1 MTMMPWNRLL
11 ALLVLFVACVLAA
24 PARSQTQAARNLKI
38 VVPLAAGGGADIV
51 ARVLAEQIGR
61 AQNVTA
67 VVENRPGAGTAIGT
81 EVVARA
87 APDGETVIL
96 TNPAFLINPH
106 IKKVGYDALTSFD
119 PVCNIVNFPLVF
131 VVPTDSP
138 LKTMADM
145 LAMARAKPGSVT
157 VASAGTGNPTHIGFE
172 VLKRAT
178 GLDMTYV
185 PFAGAAP
192 AVNAL
197 LGGHITSVY
206 SDYTTVSAQ
215 LKGGAL
221 RALAVG
227 SRKRFAGLPDVPT
240 LPELGLTDY
249 EAESWNG
256 VLAPAKMPKD
266 TLAQLEGWFAAAGQS
281 PELKEKLAALG
292 IFPNVVCGNDY
303 GAILSRQYE
312 QYGTNIRASNIKGE

>member
-1 MTMMPWNRLL
+1 MASLNRLL
-11 ALLVLFVACVLAA
+11 ALLAVFVAAGA
-24 PARSQTQAARNLKI
+24 PPFAEAQTARSLKI

-67 VVENRPGAGTAIGT
+67 VVENRPGAGTVIGT
-81 EVVARA
+81 EAVARA

-106 IKKVGYDALTSFD
+106 IKKVGYDPLTSFD

-131 VVPTDSP
+131 VVPADSA

-215 LKGGAL
+215 LKAGTL
-221 RALAVG
+221 RALAIG

-240 LPELGLTDY
+240 LPATDY

-256 VLAPAKMPKD
+256 VLAPAKTPKD
-266 TLAQLEGWFAAAGQS
+266 TLAQLEGWFAAAGRS
-281 PELKEKLAALG
+281 IELKEKLAALG
-292 IFPNVVCGNDY
+292 IYPNIVCGGEY
-303 GAILSRQYE
+303 GAILAQQYE
-312 QYGTNIRASNIKGE
+312 QYGTNIRASNIKAE

>member
-1 MTMMPWNRLL
+1 M
-11 ALLVLFVACVLAA
+11 
-24 PARSQTQAARNLKI
+24 
-38 VVPLAAGGGADIV
+38 
-51 ARVLAEQIGR
+51 
-61 AQNVTA
+61 
-67 VVENRPGAGTAIGT
+67 
-81 EVVARA
+81 ARA

-106 IKKVGYDALTSFD
+106 IKKVGYDPLTSFD

-131 VVPTDSP
+131 VVPTNSP

-185 PFAGAAP
+185 PYPGAAP

-215 LKGGAL
+215 LKAGAL
-221 RALAVG
+221 RALAIG
-227 SRKRFAGLPDVPT
+227 SRDSASPGCPT
-240 LPELGLTDY
+240 CRRCPSS
-249 EAESWNG
+249 A
-256 VLAPAKMPKD
+256 
-266 TLAQLEGWFAAAGQS
+266 
-281 PELKEKLAALG
+281 
-292 IFPNVVCGNDY
+292 
-303 GAILSRQYE
+303 
-312 QYGTNIRASNIKGE
+312 

>member
-1 MTMMPWNRLL
+1 M
-11 ALLVLFVACVLAA
+11 
-24 PARSQTQAARNLKI
+24 
-38 VVPLAAGGGADIV
+38 
-51 ARVLAEQIGR
+51 
-61 AQNVTA
+61 
-67 VVENRPGAGTAIGT
+67 
-81 EVVARA
+81 
-87 APDGETVIL
+87 
-96 TNPAFLINPH
+96 
-106 IKKVGYDALTSFD
+106 
-119 PVCNIVNFPLVF
+119 F
-131 VVPTDSP
+131 VVPANSP

-215 LKGGAL
+215 LKAGTL
-221 RALAVG
+221 RALAIG

-256 VLAPAKMPKD
+256 VLAPAKTPKD
-266 TLAQLEGWFAAAGQS
+266 TLAQLRLVRRGGPVARAERETRRARDL
-281 PELKEKLAALG
+281 PEHRVRQGVRRQLG
-292 IFPNVVCGNDY
+292 P
-303 GAILSRQYE
+303 A
-312 QYGTNIRASNIKGE
+312 IRAVRHQHPRLEHQGGVRRYPITGSNRHDACAAS

>member
-1 MTMMPWNRLL
+1 
-11 ALLVLFVACVLAA
+11 
-24 PARSQTQAARNLKI
+24 
-38 VVPLAAGGGADIV
+38 
-51 ARVLAEQIGR
+51 
-61 AQNVTA
+61 
-67 VVENRPGAGTAIGT
+67 
-81 EVVARA
+81 
-87 APDGETVIL
+87 
-96 TNPAFLINPH
+96 
-106 IKKVGYDALTSFD
+106 
-119 PVCNIVNFPLVF
+119 
-131 VVPTDSP
+131 
-138 LKTMADM
+138 MADM

-227 SRKRFAGLPDVPT
+227 SRQRFTGLPDVPT

-256 VLAPAKMPKD
+256 VLAPAKTPKD
-266 TLAQLEGWFAAAGQS
+266 TLTQLEGWFAAAGRS

-292 IFPNVVCGNDY
+292 IYPNIVCGGDY
-303 GAILSRQYE
+303 GAILRRQYE
-312 QYGTNIRASNIKGE
+312 QYGTNIRASNIKVE

>member
-1 MTMMPWNRLL
+1 MP
-11 ALLVLFVACVLAA
+11 AH
-24 PARSQTQAARNLKI
+24 SQTARTLKI

-51 ARVLAEQIGR
+51 ARMLAEQIGR

-67 VVENRPGAGTAIGT
+67 VVENRPGAGTVIGT
-81 EVVARA
+81 EAVARA
-87 APDGETVIL
+87 APDGETVLL

-106 IKKVGYDALTSFD
+106 IKKVGYDPLTNFD

-138 LKTMADM
+138 LKSMADM
-145 LAMARAKPGSVT
+145 IAMAKAKPGSVT

-172 VLKRAT
+172 VLKSAT

-185 PFAGAAP
+185 PFPGAAP

-215 LKGGAL
+215 LKAGAL
-221 RALAVG
+221 RPLAVG

-240 LPELGLTDY
+240 HPRARLHRLRSGKLERRAGAGED
-249 EAESWNG
+249 AEGHARPARRLVHRGRPLARAEGETRRARDLSERRVRQANT
-256 VLAPAKMPKD
+256 APA
-266 TLAQLEGWFAAAGQS
+266 
-281 PELKEKLAALG
+281 
-292 IFPNVVCGNDY
+292 
-303 GAILSRQYE
+303 
-312 QYGTNIRASNIKGE
+312 

>member
-1 MTMMPWNRLL
+1 MASWTRLL
-11 ALLVLFVACVLAA
+11 ALLATSLACVAA
-24 PARSQTQAARNLKI
+24 EPASSQTARSLKI

-81 EVVARA
+81 EAVARA

-106 IKKVGYDALTSFD
+106 IKKVGYDPLTSFD

-172 VLKRAT
+172 VLKSAT
-178 GLDMTYV
+178 KLDMTYV

-227 SRKRFAGLPDVPT
+227 
-240 LPELGLTDY
+240 
-249 EAESWNG
+249 
-256 VLAPAKMPKD
+256 
-266 TLAQLEGWFAAAGQS
+266 
-281 PELKEKLAALG
+281 
-292 IFPNVVCGNDY
+292 
-303 GAILSRQYE
+303 
-312 QYGTNIRASNIKGE
+312 

>member
-1 MTMMPWNRLL
+1 MSLWTRLFALL
-11 ALLVLFVACVLAA
+11 AISLAWV
-24 PARSQTQAARNLKI
+24 PAEPAQSQTARTLKI

-81 EVVARA
+81 EAVARA

-106 IKKVGYDALTSFD
+106 IKKVGYDPLTSFD

-185 PFAGAAP
+185 PYPGAAP

-215 LKGGAL
+215 LKAGA
-221 RALAVG
+221 
-227 SRKRFAGLPDVPT
+227 
-240 LPELGLTDY
+240 LPELSLTDY

-256 VLAPAKMPKD
+256 VLAPAKTPKD
-266 TLAQLEGWFAAAGQS
+266 TLAQLEGWFAAAGRS

-292 IFPNVVCGNDY
+292 IYPNIVCGGDY
-303 GAILSRQYE
+303 GAILGRQYE
-312 QYGTNIRASNIKGE
+312 QYGTNIRASNIKAE

>member
-1 MTMMPWNRLL
+1 MSHRNRLI
-11 ALLVLFVACVLAA
+11 ALLAACVAWNVSA
-24 PARSQTQAARNLKI
+24 QPANSQSARPLKI

-61 AQNVTA
+61 AQNVSA
-67 VVENRPGAGTAIGT
+67 VVEIRLGAGTVIGT
-81 EVVARA
+81 EAVARA
-87 APDGETVIL
+87 APDGETVL
-96 TNPAFLINPH
+96 LSNPAFLINPH
-106 IKKVGYDALTSFD
+106 IKKVSYDPLTNFD

-131 VVPTDSP
+131 VVPADSP
-138 LKTMADM
+138 LKTLADM

-215 LKGGAL
+215 LKAGTL
-221 RALAVG
+221 RALAIG

-240 LPELGLTDY
+240 IPELGYSDY
-249 EAESWNG
+249 EAESWNN
-256 VLAPAKMPKD
+256 VAAPAKTPKD
-266 TLAQLEGWFAAAGQS
+266 TLAQLVAWFRAAGES
-281 PELKEKLAALG
+281 PELKEKLGALG
-292 IFPNVVCGNDY
+292 LSPNVSCGAEH
-303 GAILSRQYE
+303 GAELSRQYE
-312 QYGTNIRASNIKGE
+312 RYGKAIRASNIKAD